1 MSFQVL
7 MLALTLRAK
16 TLSSMLDSFL
26 ILSFIII
33 IQNFLDGVLLHEKGS
48 VSFVF
53 DVEEVRSRFL
63 SYFPLLLENGHFQ
76 LGWWAIVRRVS
87 LTLRARTLFT
97 ERYSV
102 QRLLLIPELVLDCS
116 RFLLISRQGFTV
128 NGKCLDVFWLERSLV
143 QLMLLRVYRVR
154 FSCQWR
160 ECNIGLYCRSV

>member
-76 LGWWAIVRRVS
+76 LGWWAIVRRD
-87 LTLRARTLFT
+87 FT